1 MCNGHSNIAS
11 TKLDEL
17 ATSKII
23 IRGKKKNLVLL
34 DAYLIKG
41 QCSVG
46 RGVIVSNISCR
57 ERSGVV

>member
-23 IRGKKKNLVLL
+23 IRGKKKPCAFGCLPHKRPVFSRPW
-34 DAYLIKG
+34 G
-41 QCSVG
+41 HCQ
-46 RGVIVSNISCR
+46 
-57 ERSGVV
+57 

>member
-23 IRGKKKNLVLL
+23 IRGKKNLVLL